1 MIGLPSATRETDPFD
16 LCIVGAGAAGLSLA
30 ARFIGAGLKV
40 VLLEAGGARQTQA
53 SQALYEGELADLA
66 AHPYLHHYR
75 VRALG
80 GSSRIWGG
88 RCIPFDPIDFAAR
101 DWVPGP
107 GWPISLES
115 LTPYYVAAQT
125 AAEAGPFDYD
135 PRTALPGR
143 QVEWAPGLDG
153 PLLETRLERFSKPTN
168 FWTRYGDALRT
179 ATDVWVAPET
189 PVLAIRLSA
198 DGSRVDHLEIQ
209 GPDGGRRPLT
219 ARRYVL
225 ALGGLETVR
234 LMLASRDV
242 KPAGVGNDHDQLG
255 RYYMTHLAATY
266 GQVSFAGPPSSIA
279 HNYERDAAGVYVRR
293 RLAVSAEAQRRLGLL
308 NLIFRTHPAD
318 PMDPAHGD
326 SILSAMYL
334 VKDLVLYEYSRRFRE
349 ARITGADRLRHVGN
363 ILRHPGRLA
372 HFGWIWLTDRILAD
386 RKLPSV
392 VLDSDRGR
400 YALEFHAEQA
410 PDPDSRLT
418 LADTLDRYGIPRLKI
433 DWRATPRDIESI
445 QAAYALLA
453 RELERTGVGTLDY
466 DPEGLARATMKAGA
480 YGGHHLGAARMSAR
494 PEDGVVDENLKVH
507 GVDNL
512 FVASGAVFPTSS
524 QANPTLTI
532 VALALRLADHLRA
545 GLAPAAALRAPSFQG
560 DPPRQTAPVS

>member
-1 MIGLPSATRETDPFD
+1 MIGLPPATSDSETID

-30 ARFIGAGLKV
+30 SAFIGAGLKV
-40 VLLEAGGARQTQA
+40 AVLEAGGTKQTKA
-53 SQALYEGELADLA
+53 SQAIYEGELANPA

-75 VRALG
+75 IRALG

-88 RCIPFDPIDFAAR
+88 RCIPFDPIDFAER

-107 GWPISLES
+107 GWPISLQS
-115 LTPYYVAAQT
+115 LTPYYAAAQT

-143 QVEWAPGLDG
+143 PVEWAPGLDG
-153 PLLETRLERFSKPTN
+153 ALLETRLERFSRPTD
-168 FWTRYGDALRT
+168 FWTRYADALT
-179 ATDVWVAPET
+179 AAPDVWVASET
-189 PVLAIRLSA
+189 PVLAVRLSA
-198 DGSRVDHLEIQ
+198 DGSRVDHLEIASP
-209 GPDGGRRPLT
+209 GGGRRTLK

-255 RYYMTHLAATY
+255 RYYMTHLATTSGHIAF
-266 GQVSFAGPPSSIA
+266 SGPPSAIA
-279 HNYERDAAGVYVRR
+279 HNYERDAGGVYVRR
-293 RLAVSAEAQRRLGLL
+293 RLAIRAEAQRELGLL
-308 NLIFRTHPAD
+308 NVIFRTHPPD

-349 ARITGADRLRHVGN
+349 GQVTWAGRLRHVGN
-363 ILRHPGRLA
+363 IARDPWRLARFGRL
-372 HFGWIWLTDRILAD
+372 WLTDRILAR

-392 VLDSDRGR
+392 VLDSVGSR

-410 PDPDSRLT
+410 PSPDSRLT
-418 LADTLDRYGIPRLKI
+418 LADTVDAYGVPRLKV
-433 DWRATPRDIESI
+433 DWRATALDIESI

-466 DPEGLARATMKAGA
+466 DPQALAEATLKAGA
-480 YGGHHLGAARMSAR
+480 YGGHHLGAARMSTRA
-494 PEDGVVDENLKVH
+494 EDGVVDEDLKVH

-512 FVASGAVFPTSS
+512 FVVSGAVFPTSS

-532 VALALRLADHLRA
+532 VALAFRLADHLKA
-545 GLAPAAALRAPSFQG
+545 GFGRPNR
-560 DPPRQTAPVS
+560 